1 MPLKKNM
8 LLKEWVQ
15 WDGPPPVKA
24 PPPCSPVK
32 LKASHSRSV
41 YQARSA
47 ASGELLLDP
56 RRPQDGRPWQV
67 AVDVTHTIRM
77 VRAVL
82 ERDFDRRVKLVYPEA
97 EGELEHRH
105 FVTACKPKSNGEL
118 SEMIVYF
125 PIDDYEEPE
134 TWEQLMTM
142 KKGHGSRVGH

>member
-1 MPLKKNM
+1 
-8 LLKEWVQ
+8 
-15 WDGPPPVKA
+15 
-24 PPPCSPVK
+24 
-32 LKASHSRSV
+32 
-41 YQARSA
+41 
-47 ASGELLLDP
+47 
-56 RRPQDGRPWQV
+56 
-67 AVDVTHTIRM
+67 M
-77 VRAVL
+77 VRIVF

-125 PIDDYEEPE
+125 PTDDYEQPE

>member
-1 MPLKKNM
+1 M
-8 LLKEWVQ
+8 LLEKWVQ

-56 RRPQDGRPWQV
+56 RRPQDGRPWQI

-77 VRAVL
+77 VRIVF

-125 PIDDYEEPE
+125 PTDDYEQPE

-142 KKGHGSRVGH
+142 NFGHGSQVGH